1 MAILDL
7 KDSDFINGVVLE
19 RWQEPSACMFAVDQL
34 CRQFED
40 ARVNI
45 IQLGNYTKPRIPEC
59 PVNYTIESLN
69 WIHGKQ
75 VIDRCRFFTSHYIGM
90 AVINGV
96 TIRIQPR
103 IGSLYLLKYAANI
116 YLSESEIEY
125 RINSNSGNDWM
136 LALLWRTFLNK
147 ALTEGMTP
155 KEYKCVTENRRSF
168 RGHMNVRK
176 QIATNCVRQ
185 DRFYCDYK
193 KLSFDNTINRTIR
206 YTYALLKEKKH
217 DAIIQEFDA
226 YDKRL
231 ESFGV
236 NNAEIDVHEIDRI
249 RYNRLTAPYESVM
262 RICMSIIN
270 NHNAELENG
279 AKKSFSYFIDIAE
292 LWEMY
297 LLKVLQRGLADE
309 YTVYSPNTGKG
320 VYLLENASREIRP
333 DIIIEHN
340 GRIVMIIDAKY
351 KCYKRFGR
359 TAGIDNVS
367 REDLYQMNTYLYHYG
382 NRCDKIIGI
391 FTAPYHDDDINNNI
405 LSYTSHANHMIG
417 LVNLPVDIGDEKGN
431 IEKTKQS
438 EQKYLSRIRDL
449 LKLTISLKSQLF
461 MGI

>member
-309 YTVYSPNTGKG
+309 YTVYSPNTGKV
-320 VYLLENASREIRP
+320 VYLI
-333 DIIIEHN
+333 
-340 GRIVMIIDAKY
+340 
-351 KCYKRFGR
+351 
-359 TAGIDNVS
+359 
-367 REDLYQMNTYLYHYG
+367 
-382 NRCDKIIGI
+382 
-391 FTAPYHDDDINNNI
+391 
-405 LSYTSHANHMIG
+405 
-417 LVNLPVDIGDEKGN
+417 
-431 IEKTKQS
+431 
-438 EQKYLSRIRDL
+438 
-449 LKLTISLKSQLF
+449 
-461 MGI
+461 